1 MSTWLEKYRP
11 VTLDD
16 YIGQR
21 SRIRVMERFVDGWV
35 TGERREGFLLLSGP
49 AGVGKTTFAH
59 AVVNDIGLTI
69 MEVNASDSRRK
80 ADLEGIVG
88 MSLLQSY
95 DNDGRLLLLDE
106 ADGIRQWEPLKELL
120 TNPPLPI
127 IITANDT
134 SKIPYNIREMAT
146 EFILQHPPEHQR
158 RELVDRVCELEGLEH
173 SDIVRDIIAKKCASW
188 RSVIGALQ
196 TTPVGEYPVIME
208 CSSMVPSGMGS
219 EIRRIL
225 QGEKIKTRVN
235 TGQILRWGSWN
246 MANADTIQ
254 VALHLQERKK
264 TAAGVGRVCD
274 TLVCTL
280 RVKGQIDAPEWR
292 PPPEK
297 KIKKN
302 PEKVKTVA
310 STPKIQD
317 TGFGGF
323 FS

>member
-21 SRIRVMERFVDGWV
+21 SRIRVMENFVDGWV
-35 TGERREGFLLLSGP
+35 TGERREGFLLLTGP

-106 ADGIRQWEPLKELL
+106 ADGIQRWDPLKELL

-127 IITANDT
+127 IITANDP
-134 SKIPYNIREMAT
+134 SKIPYDLREMAT

-158 RELVDRVCELEGLEH
+158 RELIDRICEGENVDHSEL
-173 SDIVRDIIAKKCASW
+173 VRNTIAKQCGSW
-188 RSVIGALQ
+188 RSVVHAVQ
-196 TTPVGEYPVIME
+196 TTPVGENPVILAGDGNE
-208 CSSMVPSGMGS
+208 KVGN

-225 QGEKIKTRVN
+225 HGERIKKPKVR

-246 MANADTIQ
+246 MANPDTIQ
-254 VALHLQERKK
+254 MALLLQEAKK
-264 TAAGVGRVCD
+264 TAAGVGKINDR
-274 TLVCTL
+274 LVLTL

-292 PPPEK
+292 AQPIKEK
-297 KIKKN
+297 PAKT
-302 PEKVKTVA
+302 PEKVKRDTV
-310 STPKIQD
+310 TPKIQD